1 MSTQKQKIAFSDS
14 KLKRFE
20 NALNEQSK
28 ERKAELRRS
37 IEIKVDSQIEK
48 KFNSF
53 LKELKIDKILKKHA
67 QAEKEF
73 NDFERSYELKRRK
86 LKEDVEQTSSKICDI
101 FDVHS
106 KINDWNSYCGSS
118 DNNYEHTQTLK
129 RVCKDEIR
137 KQLIKDTKE
146 GQELSNI
153 DNQVKNYVLML
164 SYPNLEGRAIDID
177 DINQALNKGQNLL
190 GFILNKPNNV
200 KQISN

>member
-73 NDFERSYELKRRK
+73 NDFERSYEVKRRK
-86 LKEDVEQTSSKICDI
+86 LKEDVESKNLGSYNTSRALWDIGYEMKIG
-101 FDVHS
+101 DVVIA
-106 KINDWNSYCGSS
+106 KKGIKEFIGYGIIES
-118 DNNYEHTQTLK
+118 DYIYEK
-129 RVCKDEIR
+129 KD
-137 KQLIKDTKE
+137 
-146 GQELSNI
+146 
-153 DNQVKNYVLML
+153 
-164 SYPNLEGRAIDID
+164 
-177 DINQALNKGQNLL
+177 
-190 GFILNKPNNV
+190 
-200 KQISN
+200 